1 MISQREML
9 GAVGVTGLLHLAA
22 CAASSAMSPTA
33 RNELAPSGT
42 LRAGINYGNVILAV
56 KDEKTGELR
65 GVHVD
70 LAQALGRTIGVPV
83 QLIAYAAAAPLVD
96 GLKKDELDVAWLSAE
111 PERAGEINFSPA
123 YVDIDATYLLPP
135 NSPFRDASELDR
147 DGVRIAIAARSVY
160 EFYLNRTLK
169 HAKLVN
175 APSTHAAFE
184 FENFLTG
191 SVDLK
196 QNVVSGIF
204 LLDRI
209 REIADTNI
217 IHANDLAA
225 FLFDQLSDCFVQL
238 FDLFGIRLRIDD
250 VHYFVC
256 SFCHFLLPL
265 VAVNSE

>member
-1 MISQREML
+1 MISRREML

-184 FENFLTG
+184 LFARQKLDALVGLRPRLAVDAHLMPG
-191 SVDLK
+191 SRIA
-196 QNVVSGIF
+196 QGRFMVVQQAIATPLMRKAAARYVHEFTEDVKASGW
-204 LLDRI
+204 
-209 REIADTNI
+209 
-217 IHANDLAA
+217 LARSLA
-225 FLFDQLSDCFVQL
+225 RHGVQ
-238 FDLFGIRLRIDD
+238 G
-250 VHYFVC
+250 
-256 SFCHFLLPL
+256 
-265 VAVNSE
+265 VAVSAAAR